1 MDWTREDL
9 ENKSKE
15 ELIDII
21 MNIQEDLEYFPDLY
35 DGTYDDY
42 EEQRVRREISL
53 FSRPFWFILLK
64 LLKVDIHNIR
74 TVLCLIRLIY
84 LQGDEPSPA
93 PGPLIRLNYK
103 SVLRHFKI
111 ALNGK
116 LWACVCIDPGALN
129 KIGSLCV

>member
-53 FSRPFWFILLK
+53 LSRPF
-64 LLKVDIHNIR
+64 
-74 TVLCLIRLIY
+74 
-84 LQGDEPSPA
+84 
-93 PGPLIRLNYK
+93 
-103 SVLRHFKI
+103 
-111 ALNGK
+111 
-116 LWACVCIDPGALN
+116 
-129 KIGSLCV
+129 GSYY